1 MARTFEERAALAWS
15 SGLGVGYAPVAS
27 GTFGSAAALPLCFA
41 FSHLP
46 APLFAVTLLAFFAVT
61 VHAAGIAGRA
71 LGVVDAKQI
80 VADEFVGQLLAL
92 AFVPFGWKSYLLGF
106 LLFRLFDITKPW
118 PASYFDTKVK
128 NGFGVT
134 MDDVVAG
141 LLARAVLEVP
151 LRLGWLA

>member
-1 MARTFEERAALAWS
+1 MALTFEERASLAWS
-15 SGLGVGYAPVAS
+15 SGLGSGYFPVAS
-27 GTFGSAAALPLCFA
+27 GTFGSLCAVPVVWA
-41 FSHLP
+41 FSHLSWP
-46 APLFAVTLLAFFAVT
+46 FWLLTTLVFFAIT

-80 VADEFVGQLLAL
+80 VADEFVGMLLAL
-92 AFVPFGWKSYLLGF
+92 AFVPVTWKVYLAGF
-106 LLFRLFDITKPW
+106 VLFRIFDVTKPW

-141 LLARAVLEVP
+141 LFARAGLEAL
-151 LRLGWLA
+151 LRTGWLA